1 MLSFRQLVFCISLIS
16 LVSSINFSAQADLD
30 TSKMKIDSKNL
41 PTFEKSP
48 VLRSKSTS
56 ASEWS
61 SLFSIIV
68 MSAAM
73 FAGGYLAGLLPLFY
87 TLSEDKILKVS
98 FFGAGLL
105 VGSALAVI
113 IPEGIGTIHEATNQQ
128 RSLQPHSHLNAHSH
142 AVSGG
147 KSAAALDTEKLKAEV
162 GGIVDHKHHSHTAG
176 EEKPEHED
184 HAGHQVVG
192 LVLVVGF
199 AFMLLIDQLGGPGGH
214 SHGGSAGASTGPL
227 SGSASTSQLSTAFRR
242 SRSFTATLGLILHA
256 LADGIALGAAA
267 CTGQSHIQAVVFIAI
282 MLHKAPNGFGL
293 VSYLLHEGL
302 ETRRIKRHLLF
313 FSCSAPS
320 GAMLTFFFLKS
331 IQHLERR
338 SLTSEQDPTDNTAYL
353 TGLAMLFSAGT
364 FLYAALHTLI
374 LDLRTFHL
382 STVLLF
388 RHCLI
393 SKAYGLSHLF
403 D

>member
-1 MLSFRQLVFCISLIS
+1 MLRLKQLVLCIYLFS
-16 LVSSINFSAQADLD
+16 LVWLMNISAQSDLD
-30 TSKMKIDSKNL
+30 TPKKISIDSKNSAA
-41 PTFEKSP
+41 FEKLP
-48 VLRSKSTS
+48 ILRPKIT
-56 ASEWS
+56 ATSEWS

-87 TLSEDKILKVS
+87 SLSEDKIIKVS

-113 IPEGIGTIHEATNQQ
+113 IPEGIGTIHEATNAQ
-128 RSLQPHSHLNAHSH
+128 RSLESHTHLDAHSH
-142 AVSGG
+142 VANEG
-147 KSAAALDTEKLKAEV
+147 KPAAFVESEKLKSGENL
-162 GGIVDHKHHSHTAG
+162 GHKHHSHSAA
-176 EEKPEHED
+176 EEKPEHDD

-199 AFMLLIDQLGGPGGH
+199 AFMLLIDQLGGASGH
-214 SHGGSAGASTGPL
+214 SHGGSAGSAPTSL
-227 SGSASTSQLSTAFRR
+227 SASASASQLSGALRR

-302 ETRRIKRHLLF
+302 EARRVKRHLLF
-313 FSCSAPS
+313 FACSAPS

-331 IQHLERR
+331 LQHMERR
-338 SLTSEQDPTDNTAYL
+338 SLTSGQEATDNTAYV

-364 FLYAALHTLI
+364 FL
-374 LDLRTFHL
+374 
-382 STVLLF
+382 
-388 RHCLI
+388 
-393 SKAYGLSHLF
+393 
-403 D
+403 